1 MNYVPIP
8 PNSQNAIQILP
19 LSPRNSYEAIKHL
32 MESNKS
38 KHLIT
43 DEATQSFL
51 ADLSE
56 ASFSNYVIRY
66 ESSPRASETEEIS
79 EAICWDALLPT
90 VTDDDDLRSEAEN
103 ICLLMHTSGSTG

>member
-1 MNYVPIP
+1 M
-8 PNSQNAIQILP
+8 P
-19 LSPRNSYEAIKHL
+19 LSPRNSYEAVKHL
-32 MESNKS
+32 MESNDS

-43 DEATQSFL
+43 DEATQFLL

-66 ESSPRASETEEIS
+66 ESSPRASEAEKTS
-79 EAICWDALLPT
+79 EAICWDTLLPT
-90 VTDDDDLRSEAEN
+90 ITDDDDLRSEAEN